1 MPCDHEL
8 LSILVGNEQVPSF
21 FFADHRATPCVWYVQ
36 VLSTGVAT
44 AIAHGSLFGL
54 LLCILGAE
62 AGEQTSEQT

>member
-1 MPCDHEL
+1 MPSDHEL
-8 LSILVGNEQVPSF
+8 LSILVGNEQVPRF
-21 FFADHRATPCVWYVQ
+21 LFADHHATHVWYVQ

-44 AIAHGSLFGL
+44 AIAHGSLFGI